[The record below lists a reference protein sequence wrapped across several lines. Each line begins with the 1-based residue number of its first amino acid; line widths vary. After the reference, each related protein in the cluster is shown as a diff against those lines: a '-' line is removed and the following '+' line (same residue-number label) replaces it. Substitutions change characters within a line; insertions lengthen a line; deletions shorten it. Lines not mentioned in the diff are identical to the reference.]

1 VSTRAT
7 TAMAPMAMPAIAPAD
22 KAGFG
27 ERFVGELVGGA
38 VADDLDG
45 VTDGVASEDAVRVI
59 EVGVVTPT

>member
-7 TAMAPMAMPAIAPAD
+7 AAMAPMAMPAIAPAD

-38 VADDLDG
+38 VADNLDG
-45 VTDGVASEDAVRVI
+45 VTDRVASGDAVGVI
-59 EVGVVTPT
+59 EVDVVTPT

>member
-1 VSTRAT
+1 
-7 TAMAPMAMPAIAPAD
+7 MAMPAIAPAD

-45 VTDGVASEDAVRVI
+45 VTDRVASEDAVGVI